1 MKSSAPML
9 LSWGSPSRLRS
20 LGLRARPKRPL
31 LATTTRSVT
40 SRSTG
45 LAAER
50 KEPQAHEPLA
60 PSPFCHTISPRGQQV
75 EVVLQD
81 GHDVGRQAA
90 IRLAPEV
97 GHVDGDAAARLEHA
111 LALGEHVAQ
120 QRQVLDVGPGHP
132 LAVELL
138 LVLLAGEV
146 GGRGDD
152 EGHRVVRHGV
162 HAAGVAADAGDAG
175 LVRSDVLV
183 GAQLGRLEARV
194 EGVGHV
200 GLAAPDAE
208 IGGGGRAA
216 TAWRHGLGRTLPAG
230 PGREHAAERCCGHG
244 GHHGG
249 HGTEPL

>member
-1 MKSSAPML
+1 M
-9 LSWGSPSRLRS
+9 
-20 LGLRARPKRPL
+20 
-31 LATTTRSVT
+31 
-40 SRSTG
+40 
-45 LAAER
+45 
-50 KEPQAHEPLA
+50 
-60 PSPFCHTISPRGQQV
+60 

-111 LALGEHVAQ
+111 LAVGEHVAQ

-183 GAQLGRLEARV
+183 TAQLGRLEARV

-200 GLAAPDAE
+200 GLAAPDTE

-216 TAWRHGLGRTLPAG
+216 TAGRHGPAEPYRPARG
-230 PGREHAAERCCGHG
+230 GSMRPSGAAGTG
-244 GHHGG
+244 DTHGG